1 VIALGGSETRVG
13 FVGLGN
19 IGKPMATRLLEWG
32 GGLTVFDLE
41 ADPLRELQLR
51 GARAASSVG
60 ELAAECGVVCVM
72 VNTDDQVRD
81 VMGEILG
88 AARAGTVVAVHS
100 TISPDLPP
108 RLEDLAG
115 RHDLLFADAPVSGGA
130 MGAAEGT
137 LAIMVGGTDAA
148 YDAVREPFG
157 LMGTEVVHCGPA
169 GNGTAAKLAR
179 NLLHFVA
186 FTATGEALRLAEAAG
201 VDLVTLGRIVRHTD
215 SITGGPGAIMHRD
228 TTAPLTP
235 DDGWT
240 PVFEHVL
247 ALGTKDLAHAI
258 DLADRLD
265 VEVPMARYAREHLAE
280 ALGLRAVGGEMVS
293 TGSTSD
299 AVPGSTSDAVPGST
313 SDAVPGSTTEG
324 SLS

>member
-1 VIALGGSETRVG
+1 MSTPPPNQRVG

-19 IGKPMATRLLEWG
+19 IGKPMAKRLVAWP
-32 GGLTVFDLE
+32 GGLTVYDVAPEPVAELE
-41 ADPLRELQLR
+41 AL
-51 GARAASSVG
+51 GARAAGSVA
-60 ELAAECGVVCVM
+60 ELAAQCGVISVM
-72 VNTDDQVRD
+72 VNTDDQVRE

-115 RHDLLFADAPVSGGA
+115 RHDLLLVDAPVSGGA
-130 MGAAEGT
+130 MGAADGT
-137 LAIMVGGTDAA
+137 LAIMVGGSDAA
-148 YDAVREPFG
+148 YDAVKEPFA
-157 LMGTEVVHCGPA
+157 LLGTEVVHCGPV

-201 VDLVTLGRIVRHTD
+201 VDLVALGRIVRHTD

-228 TTAPLTP
+228 TTAPLAP

-240 PVFEHVL
+240 SIFEHVL
-247 ALGTKDLAHAI
+247 ALGSKDLAHAI
-258 DLADRLD
+258 ELADRLG
-265 VEVPMARYAREHLAE
+265 VEVPMAQYAAE
-280 ALGLRAVGGEMVS
+280 NLGRALGLGEVAAAS
-293 TGSTSD
+293 
-299 AVPGSTSDAVPGST
+299 
-313 SDAVPGSTTEG
+313 EG
-324 SLS
+324 ANP

>member
-1 VIALGGSETRVG
+1 MSTPPSNQRVG

-19 IGKPMATRLLEWG
+19 IGKPMAKRLVAWP
-32 GGLTVFDLE
+32 GGLTVYDVAPEPVAELE
-41 ADPLRELQLR
+41 AL
-51 GARAASSVG
+51 GARAAGSVA
-60 ELAAECGVVCVM
+60 ELAAQCGVISVM
-72 VNTDDQVRD
+72 VNTDDQVRE

-115 RHDLLFADAPVSGGA
+115 RHDLLLVDAPVSGGA
-130 MGAAEGT
+130 MGAADGT
-137 LAIMVGGTDAA
+137 LAIMVGGSDAA
-148 YDAVREPFG
+148 YDAVKEPFA
-157 LMGTEVVHCGPA
+157 LLGTEVVHCGPV

-201 VDLVTLGRIVRHTD
+201 VDLVALGRIVRHTD

-228 TTAPLTP
+228 TTAPLAP

-240 PVFEHVL
+240 SIFEHVL
-247 ALGTKDLAHAI
+247 ALGSKDLAHAI
-258 DLADRLD
+258 ELADRLG
-265 VEVPMARYAREHLAE
+265 VEVPMAQYAAE
-280 ALGLRAVGGEMVS
+280 NLGRALGLGEVAAAS
-293 TGSTSD
+293 
-299 AVPGSTSDAVPGST
+299 
-313 SDAVPGSTTEG
+313 EG
-324 SLS
+324 ANP

>member
-1 VIALGGSETRVG
+1 MTGSAPAPVG

-19 IGKPMATRLLEWG
+19 IGKPMAQRLLAWE
-32 GGLTVFDLE
+32 GGLTVFDLAPE
-41 ADPLRELQLR
+41 PLAELER
-51 GARAASSVG
+51 AGARVATSVAD
-60 ELAAECGVVCVM
+60 LAAACGVICVM
-72 VNTDDQVRD
+72 VNTDDQVRE

-88 AARAGTVVAVHS
+88 AARPGTAVAVHS

-115 RHDLLFADAPVSGGA
+115 RHDLLLVDAPVSGGA
-130 MGAAEGT
+130 MGAADGT

-148 YDAVREPFG
+148 YDAVRGPLA
-157 LMGTEVVHCGPA
+157 LMGSEVVHCGPV

-201 VDLVTLGRIVRHTD
+201 VDLVALGRIVRHTD

-228 TTAPLTP
+228 TTAPLAP

-240 PVFEHVL
+240 SIFEHVL
-247 ALGTKDLAHAI
+247 ALGTKDLGHAI
-258 DLADRLD
+258 ELAGRFGVD
-265 VEVPMARYAREHLAE
+265 VPMAQYAADHLGA
-280 ALGLRAVGGEMVS
+280 ALGLPDSPTAAQGEP
-293 TGSTSD
+293 
-299 AVPGSTSDAVPGST
+299 A
-313 SDAVPGSTTEG
+313 
-324 SLS
+324 